1 MPASP
6 AHGHDHGPLAQLGL
20 THGHH
25 SQSSTQS
32 GDFQTWSVAIE
43 QNTLRKC
50 LVMGLYV
57 KFLLTIFPFSV
68 HFSVFSP

>member
-1 MPASP
+1 MPESP

-20 THGHH
+20 TRGHH
-25 SQSSTQS
+25 SQPSAQS
-32 GDFQTWSVAIE
+32 GCFQTWSVAIE
-43 QNTLRKC
+43 QNTLCKY

-57 KFLLTIFPFSV
+57 KFLLMIFPFSM